1 MNLISDRL
9 SNTSMKYLN
18 LPGPVFGWFQN
29 GCNKVV
35 IKPRVV
41 QFWSEIILV
50 VINRTRAGRSFDFE
64 IMRMISAQ
72 TALHSLQLPLCIINI
87 FKRLKQMSEFVLLV
101 SSFVASVTLY
111 VQVRF

>member
-72 TALHSLQLPLCIINI
+72 TALHSVQLPLCIIKI
-87 FKRLKQMSEFVLLV
+87 FKRLKQN
-101 SSFVASVTLY
+101 
-111 VQVRF
+111 VRIYPLGK